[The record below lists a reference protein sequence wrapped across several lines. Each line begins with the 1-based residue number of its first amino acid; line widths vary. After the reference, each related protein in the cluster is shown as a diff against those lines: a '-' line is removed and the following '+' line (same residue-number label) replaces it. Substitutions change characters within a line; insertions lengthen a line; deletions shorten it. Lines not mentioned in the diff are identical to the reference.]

1 MNLWQLLESFG
12 KFVEASLLKTALISP
27 EDMSLFTITDNVD
40 AAVEH
45 TLNFY
50 RVYHSM
56 RYVNNYLVLRIC
68 QQLRLGSSSRST
80 SRLPTSSSVAPLN
93 NWKLCARRATNL
105 NWRICR
111 ACVCISIVGDWAACV
126 N

>member
-1 MNLWQLLESFG
+1 M
-12 KFVEASLLKTALISP
+12 LKTALISP
-27 EDMSLFTITDNVD
+27 EEMSLFTITDNVD

-68 QQLRLGSSSRST
+68 QQLTPRQLEQINESFADIVVSGAIEQLEAMREESNEPELAHLPRLRLHFDRRRLG
-80 SRLPTSSSVAPLN
+80 
-93 NWKLCARRATNL
+93 
-105 NWRICR
+105 
-111 ACVCISIVGDWAACV
+111 ACV